1 MILNIIHVVTVNF
14 MLQYGQLGGF
24 KGGGDIVQKWNGKI
38 WAF

>member
-24 KGGGDIVQKWNGKI
+24 KGGDIVQKWNGKI

>member
-24 KGGGDIVQKWNGKI
+24 KGGGHSPKVEW
-38 WAF
+38 